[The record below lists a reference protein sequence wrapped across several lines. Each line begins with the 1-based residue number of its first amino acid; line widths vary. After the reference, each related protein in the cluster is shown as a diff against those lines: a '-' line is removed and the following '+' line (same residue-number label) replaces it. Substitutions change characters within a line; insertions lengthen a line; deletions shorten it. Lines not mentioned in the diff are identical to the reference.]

1 MVRQLVNQLLY
12 KVRFTCGELTLHRNT
27 VNYIDMSLI
36 VHYNLDFNKHINEKI
51 SKAQKEI
58 SVHERLYNVLL
69 RNALLAMYKS
79 FF

>member
-1 MVRQLVNQLLY
+1 
-12 KVRFTCGELTLHRNT
+12 
-27 VNYIDMSLI
+27 MSVI

-69 RNALLAMYKS
+69 RNALLAIYKS
-79 FF
+79 FFRRI

>member
-1 MVRQLVNQLLY
+1 MRQLVY
-12 KVRFTCGELTLHRNT
+12 KVRITCGELTLHRNT
-27 VNYIDMSLI
+27 VNYKDMSVI
-36 VHYNLDFNKHINEKI
+36 VHYNLDFHKHINEKI

-79 FF
+79 FFRRI